1 MKEIMI
7 ATKNKH
13 KVEEFKAMLEP
24 LGYHIKSLCDLTEDI
39 EIEETGTTFEENAFI
54 KARAIYEKLHIEV
67 IADDSGFCVN
77 HLQGAPGVFSA
88 RFLGEDTSYKEKN
101 QHIIQALENASDRGC
116 QYVCAIAHIACDG
129 KESIFTGSIEGEVSH
144 KSIGDA
150 GFGYDPIF
158 YYEPLHTTLADVR
171 EEEKNKVSHRAIALR
186 KMLAYLEGR

>member
-129 KESIFTGSIEGEVSH
+129 KENVFIGSIEGEVSH

-158 YYEPLHTTLADVR
+158 YYEPLHTTLANVS

>member
-67 IADDSGFCVN
+67 IADDSGFCIN

-129 KESIFTGSIEGEVSH
+129 KENIFIGSIEGEVSH

-158 YYEPLHTTLADVR
+158 YYEPLHTTLANVS